1 MTDRIRIPLP
11 VTADDGVAP
20 APTPDPFCRWCGQ
33 PAGGCDQVSCAREL
47 DPPRSCPTCG
57 RRLRVVVIPTGFTA
71 TCRDHGELT
80 PA

>member
-1 MTDRIRIPLP
+1 MSDPGRIPLSIRP
-11 VTADDGVAP
+11 AGADEAP
-20 APTPDPFCRWCGQ
+20 APDPFCRWCGQ

-71 TCRDHGELT
+71 TCRDHGDLT
-80 PA
+80 P